1 MILEQK
7 QKLKKA
13 NSEKIAVAAQRR
25 AAEAGEIIS
34 QRLLVILEYVS
45 MWTSCLEDLPQLLI
59 LIILEVVLQVT
70 NARGDIA
77 HAPNPDGFVET
88 VKITVKQVNSILGSQ
103 LVVWAKLTIS
113 LAQLLRTFHLLR
125 TSDIVEFMEAQHE
138 KKMGPNFKLRT

>member
-1 MILEQK
+1 
-7 QKLKKA
+7 
-13 NSEKIAVAAQRR
+13 
-25 AAEAGEIIS
+25 
-34 QRLLVILEYVS
+34 
-45 MWTSCLEDLPQLLI
+45 
-59 LIILEVVLQVT
+59 
-70 NARGDIA
+70 
-77 HAPNPDGFVET
+77 VET